1 MEKLNK
7 MIKEVETLED
17 GFKVEKDI
25 LLIRLK
31 ECKEELH
38 KQLTLTDVGKCDCGK
53 INKNVPKD
61 GYTYMCKCGKEI

>member
-38 KQLTLTDVGKCDCGK
+38 KQLTIPRVVGTCCDDNETALKNK
-53 INKNVPKD
+53 IRLADIDRCVK
-61 GYTYMCKCGKEI
+61 